1 MRVLIIS
8 PNLVNCVG
16 HYYHFAIELK
26 RAFKKLGCEVDF
38 LLPQDSQLSITEKKL
53 IPSYPFFKFNNI
65 SAMKKLFLHVIY
77 IIKVSS
83 LLKKIQKD
91 YDFMVIDSSAHL
103 WDIVFSVGLAKC
115 QKPIFLY
122 LHSAECFSSQ
132 RYKMIKKVLCQVFL
146 KNSFIYFLTYLPI
159 EWNEFAKKIDIF
171 ESQFISNV
179 AFPLIKPPII
189 RNQEKEGI
197 FYISY
202 LGRARKAKNFPI
214 VVNLVSNYVNDRCG
228 FIIQCNPSISGKY
241 ETEIH
246 EGVLELNSLKKKH
259 LIVLNHSLSSEEYFY
274 YLNKSSVLLLIYEPE
289 TYKYRFSGIL
299 LEAWVCGKPVIVTD
313 GTWLS
318 EQVGKYGGGIIVK
331 QTRLSD
337 LAKAI
342 ETIKADY
349 QTFRNQA
356 NRAGELMYEKNNS
369 VKLAELILK
378 KARTHI
384 NN

>member
-1 MRVLIIS
+1 MGSL
-8 PNLVNCVG
+8 LVNNVG
-16 HYYHFAIELK
+16 HGYHFAIELK

-53 IPSYPFFKFNNI
+53 IPAYPFFKFCNI
-65 SAMKKLFLHVIY
+65 STMKKLFLHVIY
-77 IIKVSS
+77 IAKVSS

-91 YDFMVIDSSAHL
+91 YDLIVIDNADI
-103 WDIVFSVGLAKC
+103 WDIIFSVGLAKC
-115 QKPIFLY
+115 QRPIFLY
-122 LHSAECFSSQ
+122 LHYAGLFNKQ
-132 RYKMIKKVLCQVFL
+132 RYKIIKRVLCCLFL
-146 KNSFIYFLTYLPI
+146 KKPFIYFLTHLPI
-159 EWNEFAKKIDIF
+159 EWNKFAKKIDIF

-202 LGRARKAKNFPI
+202 LGDARKAKNFPI
-214 VVNLVSNYVNDRCG
+214 VVNLVSHYISDRCG
-228 FIIQCNPSISGKY
+228 FIIQCNPPISGKF

-246 EGVLELNSLKKKH
+246 EGVLKLNSLKKKH
-259 LIVLNHSLSSEEYFY
+259 LIVLNHSLSSKEYFF
-274 YLNKSSVLLLIYEPE
+274 YLNKSSVLLLIYEPK
-289 TYKYRFSGIL
+289 TYKYCISGIL

-331 QTRLSD
+331 QTRLED
-337 LAKAI
+337 LVKAI

-349 QTFRNQA
+349 QTFKSQA

-378 KARTHI
+378 KARIHI
-384 NN
+384 K